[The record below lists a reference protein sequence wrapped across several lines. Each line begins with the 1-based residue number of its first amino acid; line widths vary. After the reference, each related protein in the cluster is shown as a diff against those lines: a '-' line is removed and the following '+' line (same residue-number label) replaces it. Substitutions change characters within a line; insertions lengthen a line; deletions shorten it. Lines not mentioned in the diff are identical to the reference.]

1 MKYYEKGSENKVI
14 VNGDNVGKMM
24 YVIIKWEYRKKKIN
38 KLKWRFLIKNKIY
51 IGWMKIESIEE
62 RKSLKVWNEE
72 GVKIIKRKKMI
83 ISGEMG
89 YGKWKIKKN
98 RKKK

>member
-1 MKYYEKGSENKVI
+1 VKYYEKGSENKVI

-62 RKSLKVWNEE
+62 RKSLKV
-72 GVKIIKRKKMI
+72 
-83 ISGEMG
+83 
-89 YGKWKIKKN
+89 
-98 RKKK
+98 